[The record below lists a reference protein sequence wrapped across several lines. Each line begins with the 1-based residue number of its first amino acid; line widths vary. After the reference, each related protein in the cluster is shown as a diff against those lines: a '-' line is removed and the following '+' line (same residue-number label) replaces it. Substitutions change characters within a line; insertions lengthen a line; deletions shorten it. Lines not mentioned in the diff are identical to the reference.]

1 MPDYPRVCHFLEGGL
16 ARCCASCLRMWILF
30 ARVSMLSVG
39 SWVCC
44 CCVPLVVNVVFLIL
58 VVEICAQCGDGS
70 FRKRVE
76 IVADP

>member
-39 SWVCC
+39 IYDLCA
-44 CCVPLVVNVVFLIL
+44 CVHGLRAYIHMIYVRVFG
-58 VVEICAQCGDGS
+58 EGDRGHA
-70 FRKRVE
+70 RHWG
-76 IVADP
+76 